1 MRSDRPDPAE
11 LLAAYADGIAELAP
25 DERHRIEAA
34 LADAPALRGEQAQIT
49 SLLGRLRDL
58 PGEGAEPDWAAMER
72 SIRDA
77 VGAEVPKPWWRRW
90 TWLAPATTTL
100 VTAMAV
106 LIFVMWPRAQAI
118 VEPQPRP
125 APVAEHRVPAPAPA
139 EPADPVVG
147 LWLDGA
153 VVDVDVTAP
162 DAANLLAE
170 PTAVAALGEDEPA
183 DDSLLPAAG
192 LAWVDHLD
200 DAGLDRAERYL
211 ADAEPRTRRGT
222 P

>member
-1 MRSDRPDPAE
+1 MRSDRPEPAE
-11 LLAAYADGIAELAP
+11 LLTAYADGIAELLP

-34 LADAPALRGEQAQIT
+34 LEAEPALRGEQAQIA

-58 PGEGAEPDWAAMER
+58 PSEGAEPDWSALER

-77 VGAEVPKPWWRRW
+77 VGSEVPKPWWRRW

-106 LIFVMWPRAQAI
+106 LIFVMWPRAQVI
-118 VEPQPRP
+118 VEP
-125 APVAEHRVPAPAPA
+125 APVPTPRAPAPAPA
-139 EPADPVVG
+139 EQPDPVVG

-153 VVDVDVTAP
+153 VVEVDLTAP

-170 PTAVAALGEDEPA
+170 PTAVAADDEQA

-200 DAGLDRAERYL
+200 AAGLDRAERYL
-211 ADAEPRTRRGT
+211 ADAEPRARRET

>member
-1 MRSDRPDPAE
+1 MRPDHRPAPDPAE
-11 LLAAYADGIAELAP
+11 LLTAYADGIAELAP

-34 LADAPALRGEQAQIT
+34 LEAEPSLRGEQAAIG
-49 SLLGRLRDL
+49 SLLDRLRDL
-58 PGEGAEPDWAAMER
+58 PAEGAEPDWGALER

-77 VGAEVPKPWWRRW
+77 VGRDVPRPWWRRW
-90 TWLAPATTTL
+90 TWLAPATTL

-106 LIFVMWPRAQAI
+106 LVVVMWTREAPI
-118 VEPQPRP
+118 GV
-125 APVAEHRVPAPAPA
+125 APVEVRPPAAA
-139 EPADPVVG
+139 EPAPDPVVG

-162 DAANLLAE
+162 AAANLVGE
-170 PTAVAALGEDEPA
+170 PSVASEDEPA

-200 DAGLDRAERYL
+200 EAGLDRAERFL
-211 ADAEPRTRRGT
+211 ADAEPRAHRERR
-222 P
+222 